1 MTRVKATTTSHLV
14 PIRYVSVRDM
24 RIVRV
29 RPHRLTLEWVLDE
42 QPTSGWIDRF
52 QSAIE
57 AMVGPERRGS
67 RAYGLPIVLEE
78 AKILWAVGD
87 ADVASAIP
95 FVEMSVAHANAA
107 AQNRKSA
114 EDRQAGQTGHR
125 ATCHPSVIPK
135 SESSPAEFTGSVVP
149 IGDGAKASGAR
160 WPRTPRGRPGQ
171 GENGEGP
178 LAG

>member
-1 MTRVKATTTSHLV
+1 MTRVKATATSHLV

-29 RPHRLTLEWVLDE
+29 RPHRFTLDWVLDE
-42 QPTSGWIDRF
+42 QPTSGWVDRF

-57 AMVGPERRGS
+57 AMVGPERPVSG
-67 RAYGLPIVLEE
+67 AYGLPIVLQE
-78 AKILWAVGD
+78 AKILWAVAD

-114 EDRQAGQTGHR
+114 EDRQASQTAHG
-125 ATCHPSVIPK
+125 ATCHPSVIPN
-135 SESSPAEFTGSVVP
+135 ESLPPEFTGSVVP
-149 IGDGAKASGAR
+149 IGDGAKASPK
-160 WPRTPRGRPGQ
+160 WPETRRKGRGQ

>member
-1 MTRVKATTTSHLV
+1 
-14 PIRYVSVRDM
+14 M

-29 RPHRLTLEWVLDE
+29 RPHRFTLEWVLDE

-52 QSAIE
+52 QSAIV
-57 AMVGPERRGS
+57 AMVGPERPVS
-67 RAYGLPIVLEE
+67 RSYGVPIVLQE

-87 ADVASAIP
+87 ADVSSAIP

-114 EDRQAGQTGHR
+114 EDKQAGRTSHG

-135 SESSPAEFTGSVVP
+135 SESLPPEFTGSVVP
-149 IGDGAKASGAR
+149 IGDGAKASGAK
-160 WPRTPRGRPGQ
+160 WPRTLRRRTGQ

>member
-1 MTRVKATTTSHLV
+1 MTRVKATATSRLV

-29 RPHRLTLEWVLDE
+29 RPHRFTLEWVLDE

-57 AMVGPERRGS
+57 AMVGPERPVS
-67 RAYGLPIVLEE
+67 RAYGLPIVLQE

-87 ADVASAIP
+87 ADVSSAIP

-107 AQNRKSA
+107 AQNRTRVEHK
-114 EDRQAGQTGHR
+114 RAGQTGHW
-125 ATCHPSVIPK
+125 ASCHPSVIPS
-135 SESSPAEFTGSVVP
+135 SESSPSEFTGSVVP
-149 IGDGAKASGAR
+149 IGDGARASRAK
-160 WPRTPRGRPGQ
+160 WPRTLRRRAGQ
-171 GENGEGP
+171 GEDGEGP